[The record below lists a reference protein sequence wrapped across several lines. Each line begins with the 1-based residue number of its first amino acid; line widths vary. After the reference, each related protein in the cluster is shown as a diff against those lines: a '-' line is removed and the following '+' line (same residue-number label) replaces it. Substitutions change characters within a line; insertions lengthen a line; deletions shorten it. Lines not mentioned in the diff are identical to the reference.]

1 MNEVSIIILTK
12 NAELFLKE
20 ILMSISKQKYNGDY
34 EVIIIDSGSKDRT
47 IPIVYE
53 FKNFLNIKLHIL
65 SPDKFNHGE
74 TRNLGGYLSDES
86 VSFLVYLSQDATPAD
101 GDWLQNLINPF
112 LEDENVAGVF
122 SRHIPRQS
130 SSPAYVRQLTTNW
143 QTGGNRRIIKSMP
156 ESERLFLEN
165 RFFYNAFSN
174 TSSAIRK
181 SVWQALPFEKAPFA
195 EDALW
200 AEKVIRNGYKIVFEP
215 SSRVLHSHDYSL
227 VEQFRQNVDH
237 AWAMKM
243 LFNPPE
249 YSRKNYPL
257 KLFLSIPLHV
267 WQDWIFI
274 YNQEPFKTQGL
285 LRKIRYQLHSI
296 GWHTATALGTSV
308 GIIGNKLPENLIR
321 LLSRQHAIMKQ

>member
-1 MNEVSIIILTK
+1 MNAVSIIILTK
-12 NAELFLKE
+12 NAEFFLME
-20 ILMSISKQKYNGDY
+20 ILISISQQKFNGDY
-34 EVIIIDSGSKDRT
+34 EVIIIDSGSKDKT
-47 IPIVYE
+47 IPMVLE
-53 FKNFLNIKLHIL
+53 FKNILNIKIHKL

-74 TRNLGGYLSDES
+74 TRNLGGYLSDDC

-101 GDWLQNLINPF
+101 ENWLQNLINP
-112 LEDENVAGVF
+112 LLQDETVAGVF

-130 SSPAYVRQLTTNW
+130 SSPAYVRQLTKNW
-143 QTGGNRRIIKSMP
+143 QTGGNHQIIKSMP
-156 ESERLFLEN
+156 ESERVFFEN

-181 SVWQALPFEKAPFA
+181 SVWQVIPFEKVPFA

-200 AEKVIRNGYKIVFEP
+200 AEKVIRNGYKIVYEP

-237 AWAMKM
+237 AWAMKI

-249 YSRKNYPL
+249 YSKKNYPL
-257 KLFLSIPLHV
+257 KLFLSIPLNV

-274 YNQEPFKTQGL
+274 YNQQPFKTQGL
-285 LRKIRYQLHSI
+285 LRKIKYQFHSI

-308 GIIGNKLPENLIR
+308 GIFGDKLPKSLIR
-321 LLSRQHAIMKQ
+321 LLSRQQVIMNQ